1 MEGKNSEENK
11 PKVGVGIGVMIFKN
25 GRVLLGKRKG
35 SHGAGEWAPPGG
47 HFEYGES
54 LEESARRE
62 VREETGLE
70 IESINFLSLYNQKD
84 YMPKHVINIGL
95 TAKWKS
101 EEAKVL
107 EPEKCEKW
115 QWYDIDNLP
124 QPLFATVKNYV
135 EAIKT
140 GKNYF
145 DS

>member
-101 EEAKVL
+101 GEAKVL
-107 EPEKCEKW
+107 EPEKCEEWKW
-115 QWYDIDNLP
+115 CEIDNLP
-124 QPLFATVKNYV
+124 EPLFATVKNYV
-135 EAIKT
+135 VAIKT